1 MRFCRPALFL
11 SLCLF
16 SMAGVS
22 APFPGERLF
31 LDGDAAER
39 AGRPADAVSAYE
51 SCAAADPDLAPY
63 ALSRAAQA
71 RAKAGDADGAE
82 ARWRDVL
89 KKHPD
94 GPWVRM
100 VSCRLAG
107 LLAERG
113 GRAGARTLFKGA
125 LEVSPRPWFM
135 DDWAWAAAENLFAD
149 PATRK
154 EALPFYRDVV
164 ETTILLEPR
173 KKAARALLQ
182 TGEPADRALG
192 AWGLLRSGAMDE
204 AKPVF
209 DMEPVHF
216 QDSSKGGTAMQ
227 ILDSLFATFP
237 GPAPESETRL
247 TALARA
253 NRDHPWMRV
262 WLLYAMRSAAGRK
275 AWDTAGLFA
284 GVLSNVYG
292 EERDGGDALYWLAGV
307 LAGAGDQ
314 EGAKKLYRALSDRH
328 PGHARA
334 AEALFAL
341 GGIEMGAGRK
351 AEAMAVFTEMGR
363 RFPNARQ
370 TPEAHLLCADI
381 AARGGDAA
389 GEKLYLSRAGAA
401 GPGVYAAHRA
411 LARLRGGGA
420 PPLPGTDAGSRLV
433 AAFPGMTRPPAPP
446 LTEAERDAGV
456 ARMFFFGEHGFEEGE
471 WEALDCVLRAPRG
484 DARARWYQAIAVSGH
499 MHTLLQFVRAEGWG
513 AGPEGP
519 AMDRRHLEYPL
530 AFWPVV
536 QRIAA
541 EAGADPYLVLAVAR
555 QESTFRARIVSRAGA
570 TGLMQL
576 MPATAKWLGDTDKNI
591 TPEQAAHLSL
601 PENSVR
607 MGAFYM
613 RRMLDRSGGNLVYA
627 LASYNGGPGNCD
639 KWRKRFPGA
648 DMDAFVESI
657 PFGETKDYVKKVLA
671 NLAAYHSLYPPPATM
686 K

>member
-1 MRFCRPALFL
+1 MRFCSPALFL
-11 SLCLF
+11 TLCLF
-16 SMAGVS
+16 STAGVS

-31 LDGDAAER
+31 LEGDAALR
-39 AGRPADAVSAYE
+39 AGRAADALAAFE
-51 SCAAADPDLAPY
+51 SCAAADPLLAPY

-71 RAKAGDADGAE
+71 REKSGDAAGA
-82 ARWRDVL
+82 AAQWREVL

-107 LLAERG
+107 LLAG
-113 GRAGARTLFKGA
+113 QGDRAAARALFKGA

-135 DDWAWAAAENLFAD
+135 DDWAWAAAENLSAD
-149 PATRK
+149 PATRG
-154 EALPFYRDVV
+154 EAVPFYRDVV

-173 KKAARALLQ
+173 KRAARALLQ
-182 TGEPADRALG
+182 SSAPADRALG

-209 DMEPVHF
+209 DTEPAAFH
-216 QDSSKGGTAMQ
+216 DALEGTTAMQ
-227 ILDSLFATFP
+227 ILHSLFVTFP
-237 GPAPESETRL
+237 GPAPGSEARL

-275 AWDTAGLFA
+275 AWDTSRLFA
-284 GVLSNVYG
+284 EVLSSVYA

-307 LAGAGDQ
+307 LKGTGET
-314 EGAKKLYRALSDRH
+314 EGAKTLHRALADRH

-334 AEALFAL
+334 ADALFAL
-341 GGIEMGAGRK
+341 GGIEMEAGRR
-351 AEAMAVFTEMGR
+351 AEALAVFSEMGR

-370 TPEAHLLCADI
+370 TAEAQLLCADI

-389 GEKLYLSRAGAA
+389 GEKLYLSRASAA
-401 GPGVYAAHRA
+401 GPGVYHAHRA

-420 PPLPGTDAGSRLV
+420 RPMPGADDGSRLV
-433 AAFPGMTRPPAPP
+433 AAFPGMARPPAPP
-446 LTEAERDAGV
+446 LGPGEADAGV
-456 ARMFFFGEHGFEEGE
+456 RRMQFFGEHGLEEGE
-471 WEALDCVLRAPRG
+471 WEALDCIRRAPSG
-484 DARARWYQAIAVSGH
+484 EARARWYQTVAVSGH

-513 AGPEGP
+513 MSADGP
-519 AMDRRHLEYPL
+519 ALERRHLEHPL
-530 AFWPVV
+530 AFWPLVR
-536 QRIAA
+536 RISA
-541 EAGADPYLVLAVAR
+541 EAGVDPYLVLAVAR

-591 TPEQAAHLSL
+591 TPGQAAHLSS
-601 PENSVR
+601 PENSIR

-648 DMDAFVESI
+648 DMDTFVESI

-671 NLAAYHSLYPPPATM
+671 NLAAYHSLYPPSAEL
-686 K
+686 